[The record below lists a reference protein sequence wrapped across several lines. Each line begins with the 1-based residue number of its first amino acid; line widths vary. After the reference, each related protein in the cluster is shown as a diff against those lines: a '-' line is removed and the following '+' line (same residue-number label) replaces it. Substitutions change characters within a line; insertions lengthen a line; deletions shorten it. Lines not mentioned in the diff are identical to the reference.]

1 MTDATT
7 AAATPLLQV
16 RGLESGYAGMRVLDG
31 IDLEVRRGETV
42 AVVGGNG
49 AGKTTLI
56 RTITGMVK
64 GTAGH
69 VAFDGVPL
77 LGMSTDRICELGLI
91 QVPEGRQIFAS
102 QSVESNLR
110 LGAILRRSRGHEA
123 RTMARIYDM
132 FPRLAERRRQL
143 AGTLSGGEQQMLAIG
158 RALMA
163 QPVML
168 MLDEPSL
175 GLAPIVVEQMFR
187 TVAMLASEGMRI
199 LLVEQNVAESLRLC
213 QRAYVLENGAVALSG
228 DGEDLLTDD
237 RVRQAY
243 LGL

>member
-1 MTDATT
+1 MTGGGAT
-7 AAATPLLQV
+7 TPLLQV

-31 IDLEVRRGETV
+31 IDLKVHRGETV

-56 RTITGMVK
+56 RTITGMIK
-64 GTAGH
+64 ATAGS
-69 VAFDGVPL
+69 VEFDGVPL
-77 LGMSTDRICELGLI
+77 VGVSTDRICELGLI

-110 LGAILRRSRGHEA
+110 LGAILRRARGHEGH
-123 RTMARIYDM
+123 TMQRIYEM

-175 GLAPIVVEQMFR
+175 GLAPMVVEQMFR
-187 TVAMLASEGMRI
+187 TVALLASEGMSI

-228 DGEDLLTDD
+228 AGGELLSDD

>member
-1 MTDATT
+1 MTGSEA
-7 AAATPLLQV
+7 PLLQV
-16 RGLESGYAGMRVLDG
+16 KGLESGYAGMRVLDG
-31 IDLEVRRGETV
+31 VDLYVNRGETV

-56 RTITGMVK
+56 RTIAGMVRA
-64 GTAGH
+64 TAGEMS
-69 VAFDGVPL
+69 FDGASLV
-77 LGMSTDRICELGLI
+77 GQSTDRICEHGLI

-110 LGAILRRSRGHEA
+110 LGAILRRARGHEA
-123 RTMARIYDM
+123 RTMERVYTM
-132 FPRLAERRRQL
+132 FPRLAERRRQR

-158 RALMA
+158 RAMMA

-187 TVAMLASEGMRI
+187 TVALLASEGMSI

-228 DGEDLLTDD
+228 VGADLLNDD

>member
-1 MTDATT
+1 MTS
-7 AAATPLLQV
+7 ATPPSLLQV

-56 RTITGMVK
+56 RTITAMVK
-64 GTAGH
+64 ATAGS
-69 VAFDGVPL
+69 VEFDGVPL
-77 LGMSTDRICELGLI
+77 LGQSTDRICELGLI

-123 RTMARIYDM
+123 RTMARVYAM

-175 GLAPIVVEQMFR
+175 GLAPIIVEQMFR
-187 TVAMLASEGMRI
+187 TVALLASEGMSI

-228 DGEDLLTDD
+228 DGRDLLTDD

>member
-1 MTDATT
+1 MTADMAE
-7 AAATPLLQV
+7 PLLLV
-16 RGLESGYAGMRVLDG
+16 RALESGYAGMRVLDG
-31 IDLEVRRGETV
+31 IDLQVHRGETV

-56 RTITGMVK
+56 RTITGMVAA
-64 GTAGH
+64 TAGS
-69 VAFDGVPL
+69 VTFDGVQL
-77 LGMSTDRICELGLI
+77 VGKSTDRICEQGLI
-91 QVPEGRQIFAS
+91 QVPEGRQIFSS

-110 LGAILRRSRGHEA
+110 LGAILRRARGHEA
-123 RTMARIYDM
+123 RTMQRVYEL

-163 QPVML
+163 QPVLL

-175 GLAPIVVEQMFR
+175 GLAPIVVEQMFH
-187 TVAMLASEGMRI
+187 TVALLASEGMSI

-213 QRAYVLENGAVALSG
+213 QRAYVLENGAVVLSG
-228 DGEDLLTDD
+228 KGADLLTDD

>member
-1 MTDATT
+1 MTTSST
-7 AAATPLLQV
+7 MTPLLQV
-16 RGLESGYAGMRVLDG
+16 RALESGYAGMRVLDG

-56 RTITGMVK
+56 RTITGMIK
-64 GTAGH
+64 ATAGS
-69 VAFDGVPL
+69 VQFDGVSL
-77 LGMSTDRICELGLI
+77 LGQSTDRICERGLI

-123 RTMARIYDM
+123 RTMARVYEM

-187 TVAMLASEGMRI
+187 TVTLLASEGMSI

-228 DGEDLLTDD
+228 DGADLLNDD